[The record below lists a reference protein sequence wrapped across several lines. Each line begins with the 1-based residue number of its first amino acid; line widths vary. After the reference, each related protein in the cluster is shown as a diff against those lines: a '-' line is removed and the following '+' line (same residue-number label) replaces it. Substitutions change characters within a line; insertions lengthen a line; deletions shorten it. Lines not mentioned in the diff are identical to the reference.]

1 MQTEFP
7 LTLAATDV
15 QKDQWAIGDAL
26 VAECGPP
33 GDDHANNGS
42 GRKIAAAA
50 EFLAA
55 NGLDLSASY
64 LRRLRQVAFAFAD
77 VRSRTCVSWD
87 AHEAAGT
94 PKILE
99 SILNGLPEGTKSTGA
114 IVKAARD
121 RAFVEER
128 RKREAAR
135 ERAAAEEQT
144 ARAEQRQATDALGA
158 AATPERER
166 EVAKRQQLAAW
177 MRAEKASEERARNE
191 VAPKR
196 RELSIVPQR
205 VPTMLVA
212 RQLDRDLAEARKAIA
227 KAAAKAREGVLELGQ
242 VNIDAMVEA
251 ALEVAEEAREFAD
264 LIRHSAN
271 TRGHLAVIGKT
282 DQRVSSR
289 HA

>member
-7 LTLAATDV
+7 LTLAAA
-15 QKDQWAIGDAL
+15 KDAEKSQWAIGDAL

-42 GRKIAAAA
+42 GRRIAAAA

-55 NGLDLSASY
+55 NGLDLSVSY

-99 SILNGLPEGTKSTGA
+99 SILKGLPEGTKPTGA
-114 IVKAARD
+114 TVKAARD
-121 RAFVEER
+121 RAYVEER
-128 RKREAAR
+128 REREVAR

-144 ARAEQRQATDALGA
+144 ARAEQQQATDALNA
-158 AATPERER
+158 AATPKRER
-166 EVAKRQQLAAW
+166 EVAKRQQLAAYA
-177 MRAEKASEERARNE
+177 RAETAREERARNE

-205 VPTMLVA
+205 VPAMLLA
-212 RQLDRDLAEARKAIA
+212 HQIDRDLAEARKAIF
-227 KAAAKAREGVLELGQ
+227 KAAAKARDCVLELGQ
-242 VNIDAMVEA
+242 VDSDAMVEA
-251 ALEVAEEAREFAD
+251 ALEVAEDARRFAD
-264 LIRHSAN
+264 LVREHSAN
-271 TRGHLAVIGKT
+271 SVGVW
-282 DQRVSSR
+282 Q
-289 HA
+289 